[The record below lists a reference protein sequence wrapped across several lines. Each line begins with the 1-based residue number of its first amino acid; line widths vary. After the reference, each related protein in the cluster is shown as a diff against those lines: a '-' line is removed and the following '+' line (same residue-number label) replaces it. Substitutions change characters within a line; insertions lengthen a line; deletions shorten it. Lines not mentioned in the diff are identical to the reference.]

1 MASLDGID
9 VNPDWAAL
17 LCNLPSSVD
26 LKNPQTQCHLL
37 FTLLVFFSLPS
48 VREFLVFLFESSIPA
63 VKQRVG
69 IFMGNT
75 QTNDFGPER
84 VFKAWHNR
92 FPRSVPHLHSMIVKP
107 CMHEIALKESDQ
119 VINDPR
125 LKVRLFDCTLQYIRN
140 ILNPGELPTIYSEDA
155 LYTWDYLSVF
165 TTSPNRWRKERAR
178 TEKDGKPNT
187 PSEVDECE
195 ETVPGAMDDFAGARE
210 TGGFWKCMGFARN
223 PTFALVFV
231 FSLMA
236 FTRNTNLLP
245 MILGLFLE
253 IGGTGSRILNTLSNA
268 GACVSVTTIE
278 RLRKVL
284 SEDAVAYAVALMQ
297 SPGMFFL
304 IFDNINIF
312 LRKSQQRL
320 FNKNSMIHATN
331 AAVIAIPD
339 AEPAATEFGAKQKA
353 RGKRATAT
361 GRDIL
366 PSEDDEAKML
376 SSFTGLV
383 MTLVLAYCPGRKD
396 WEDRNPMLEVAEN
409 FISRLARSLEAAL
422 RRVGG
427 LG

>member
-1 MASLDGID
+1 M
-9 VNPDWAAL
+9 
-17 LCNLPSSVD
+17 LP
-26 LKNPQTQCHLL
+26 PC
-37 FTLLVFFSLPS
+37 VFFSLPS

-92 FPRSVPHLHSMIVKP
+92 FPGSVPHLHSMIVKP
-107 CMHEIALKESDQ
+107 CMHEMALKESDQ
-119 VINDPR
+119 VINNPR

-178 TEKDGKPNT
+178 TGKDGKPNT

-284 SEDAVAYAVALMQ
+284 SEDAVAYA
-297 SPGMFFL
+297 
-304 IFDNINIF
+304 
-312 LRKSQQRL
+312 QRL

-383 MTLVLAYCPGRKD
+383 MNLVLAYCPGRKD
-396 WEDRNPMLEVAEN
+396 WEDRNPMLKVAEN